1 MLYYTVQV
9 MLLSPWAGYSRD
21 THGCTCNECLC
32 MLHVAPQSLMEPKS
46 ATFQNVQVCLR
57 LFKGNNNLAPSF
69 ANRHT
74 TLAHLYNQA
83 GWLKVQIL
91 FCILLQHYMQHRNV
105 VILTCVQDLQ
115 DEPHGSKAC
124 NAACSTIWKVELLQY
139 RF

>member
-1 MLYYTVQV
+1 
-9 MLLSPWAGYSRD
+9 
-21 THGCTCNECLC
+21 
-32 MLHVAPQSLMEPKS
+32 
-46 ATFQNVQVCLR
+46 

-91 FCILLQHYMQHRNV
+91 FCILLQHYMQRRNV